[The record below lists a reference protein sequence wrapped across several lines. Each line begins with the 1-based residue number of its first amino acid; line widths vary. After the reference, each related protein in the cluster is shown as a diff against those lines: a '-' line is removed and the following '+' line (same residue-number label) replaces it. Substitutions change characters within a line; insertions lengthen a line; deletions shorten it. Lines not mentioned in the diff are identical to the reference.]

1 MLKEH
6 INDIMTRW
14 SPKQRPGSSY
24 DPTVFLE
31 SPEQARRL
39 IRHLQEERNRAAN
52 EKNRELV
59 EEIEGVLERVEKLA
73 KQFFRWEQALER
85 TLEAQER
92 KEIEKLPLGF

>member
-14 SPKQRPGSSY
+14 SPKERPGSSY
-24 DPTVFLE
+24 DPKIFLE

-39 IRHLQEERNRAAN
+39 ITHLHDQLNRAAR
-52 EKNRELV
+52 EKNEELV
-59 EEIEGVLERVEKLA
+59 EEIEGILETVEKLA
-73 KQFFRWEQALER
+73 KQFFRWEQATER

>member
-24 DPTVFLE
+24 DPEIFLE

-39 IRHLQEERNRAAN
+39 ITHLNEQLERAQR
-52 EKNRELV
+52 EKNHKLI
-59 EEIEGVLERVEKLA
+59 EEIEAVLQTVERLA
-73 KQFFRWEQALER
+73 KHFFKWEQAMERALESH
-85 TLEAQER
+85 ER
-92 KEIEKLPLGF
+92 KEIEKLPLGL